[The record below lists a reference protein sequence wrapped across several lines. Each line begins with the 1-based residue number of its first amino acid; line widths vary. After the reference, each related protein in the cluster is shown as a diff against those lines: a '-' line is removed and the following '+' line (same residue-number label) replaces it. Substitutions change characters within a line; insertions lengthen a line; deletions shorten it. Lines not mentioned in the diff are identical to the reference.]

1 MIPHE
6 TSTVNAKSHY
16 FQTRDYE
23 LAEKVDKLPD
33 SALIGAF
40 EVAAL
45 SGVAVSSIQK
55 PKQRKKIGLD
65 EPRVLGR
72 INKWK
77 LGAVRT
83 WLQVGRKDMQ
93 AETPKPKEAAVNQP
107 PRRRGRPTK
116 AETVAAARNQ
126 YA

>member
-33 SALIGAF
+33 LALIGAF

-45 SGVAVSSIQK
+45 SGVAVTSIQK
-55 PKQRKKIGLD
+55 PEQRKKIGLD

-72 INKWK
+72 LNKWK
-77 LGAVRT
+77 LGDIRT
-83 WLQVGRKDMQ
+83 WLQVDCKDKQ
-93 AETPKPKEAAVNQP
+93 VETPKSKEAAANQP
-107 PRRRGRPTK
+107 TRRRGRPTK
-116 AETVAAARNQ
+116 AESVAASRSQ